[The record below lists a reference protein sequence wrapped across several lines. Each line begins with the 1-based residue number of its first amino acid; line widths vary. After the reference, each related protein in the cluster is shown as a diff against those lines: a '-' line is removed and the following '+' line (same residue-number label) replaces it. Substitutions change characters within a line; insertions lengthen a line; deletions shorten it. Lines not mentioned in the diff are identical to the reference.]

1 MTVEGGDDAPRRD
14 QQSTSGMVAWLAAAS
29 AGTPCNDRNYVA
41 AGVLRRSSESNQW
54 VCIPHFPSGAS
65 RTSSRGCSHSLV
77 AGGAATTTT
86 TMGHSGGGG
95 VRDYIIAKCTCSHW
109 FGLLWHWQPA
119 VPRCRSTMYQDRE
132 DLSALEG
139 CHHLYTHLKHTVGYA
154 TPTSN
159 ILWDTQQPLEINYP
173 DTTFTQLI
181 TTLVPIKH

>member
-1 MTVEGGDDAPRRD
+1 MPVLGYPGTVCPIACMTVEGGDDAPRRD

-109 FGLLWHWQPA
+109 FGLLWCGRRDDCYTRTHTRGQCSTPSLPA
-119 VPRCRSTMYQDRE
+119 T
-132 DLSALEG
+132 
-139 CHHLYTHLKHTVGYA
+139 
-154 TPTSN
+154 
-159 ILWDTQQPLEINYP
+159 
-173 DTTFTQLI
+173 
-181 TTLVPIKH
+181 